1 MVKLTNKKFSNKTK
15 KFSHRAKKI
24 SHRAKISMK
33 NNKLQMSGGSNNTL
47 TNISYNTQINAITQ
61 LTPEQKLNMKINNLI
76 VKLYIKASIIQQNQI
91 KVVKKL
97 LSKNSSNEMLNNI
110 QIILLNY
117 NIALKSS
124 IESLKKLLPDQYK
137 NNKNN
142 KNTLLKP
149 FREKKPLTY
158 EKKSIAYESYKQEL
172 YKNKTKVILDMNKF
186 NEKYKS
192 NFDIDKEIKFNTDE
206 QYNTDYKEYIETILQ
221 LKRMSAATNKGS
233 RMLTTSNE
241 ELRMLTA
248 TNKGSRMSK
257 STNEGSSMSEATNEG
272 SRMSEARMS
281 SKNFFSNAKKSV
293 INRLKSVKSF
303 LKIPCD
309 FTRKDEPLLT
319 EFFLKDI
326 GSRQNKRL
334 FKLFKD
340 EIYYFDVNDK
350 NEPTKCMGKIPLKN
364 IESVSSENNQL
375 IIKTL
380 NEGKTYNLFCI
391 EGENEDSC
399 KSKIKTWIDKINEL
413 DNALVQDLLGFKYK
427 Q

>member
-24 SHRAKISMK
+24 IHRAKISMK
-33 NNKLQMSGGSNNTL
+33 NNKLQMSGGSKNTL
-47 TNISYNTQINAITQ
+47 TNIRYNTEINAITQ

-97 LSKNSSNEMLNNI
+97 LSENSSNEMLNNI

-124 IESLKKLLPDQYK
+124 INLLKNLLPDQYK

-158 EKKSIAYESYKQEL
+158 ESYKQWLDEN
-172 YKNKTKVILDMNKF
+172 KNKVILDMNKF

-192 NFDIDKEIKFNTDE
+192 NFDIDKEIKFNNDE

-233 RMLTTSNE
+233 RMLTASNE

-248 TNKGSRMSK
+248 TNEGSR
-257 STNEGSSMSEATNEG
+257 MSEATNEG
-272 SRMSEARMS
+272 SRMS
-281 SKNFFSNAKKSV
+281 SKNFFSKAKNSV
-293 INRLKSVKSF
+293 IKSLKSVKSV

-350 NEPTKCMGKIPLKN
+350 NEPIKCMGKIPLVN

-399 KSKIKTWIDKINEL
+399 KSKIETWIDKINEL
-413 DNALVQDLLGFKYK
+413 DNALVQHLLGFRYTK
-427 Q
+427 